1 MSTQSTTF
9 SGYGGGGGGRSR
21 SRSRSPSLDM
31 LSAVKGARVHNQLR
45 SYKRLTYAQRQLK
58 RQTAGKNAL
67 HKFQRTLY
75 SNTTLSSGDAL
86 QNIYIQSGTQPFR
99 IYNTGT
105 LAYQN
110 ADHFSIEFQ
119 PGTMVIHW
127 YNGATLQTSYAYNM
141 PSFTELTGLFDQMR
155 IEWVE
160 IEWFYGTTNSQTTG
174 VTSTGVT
181 PFPPT
186 GEIYGNPMM
195 IYVKDYDDSDALG
208 TNPWTSLS
216 QYENQKVWQ
225 LSNGYNDRRHVC
237 RIRPKLCQ
245 TTTDDGGTAT
255 GVASVDTRNLWLDSV
270 RGLNQ
275 PHYGIKGSVNLVST
289 VQSTSPAN
297 TFILGALGFR
307 CTYHYSFKNVK

>member
-1 MSTQSTTF
+1 MSSR
-9 SGYGGGGGGRSR
+9 SGRTRVKLEGGGAGRRSR
-21 SRSRSPSLDM
+21 SRSASAEMRDASTGALITRQLQSYKKYTRSQRILN
-31 LSAVKGARVHNQLR
+31 NQL
-45 SYKRLTYAQRQLK
+45 
-58 RQTAGKNAL
+58 AGRRAI

-75 SNTTLSSGDAL
+75 SNSALASGDHL

-105 LAYQN
+105 FNYQN
-110 ADHFSIEFQ
+110 ADHFTIEFQ
-119 PGTMVIHW
+119 PGAMVINW
-127 YNGATLQTSYAYNM
+127 YLGATLQTSYAYNM

-174 VTSTGVT
+174 VVSTGTT
-181 PFPPT
+181 PLGPT
-186 GEIYGNPMM
+186 GEVYGNPMM
-195 IYVKDYDDSDALG
+195 IYIKDYDDSDALG
-208 TNPWTSLS
+208 TNPWSALS

-245 TTTDDGGTAT
+245 TTTDDSGTAT
-255 GVASVDTRNLWLDSV
+255 GVASLDTRNMWLDSV

-289 VQSTSPAN
+289 VQSTSPQN
-297 TFILGALGFR
+297 LFILGALGFR